1 MPNGVT
7 STGEKPSASGAPA
20 SWREG
25 SGRRRLKLIL
35 VRLGIFL
42 AVAASLR
49 YFHWRVLDTM
59 NPAAMWFSYLFLAAE
74 ALNFLETALFFFTVW
89 KPSYHVPPAPL
100 PDRTVDVFITTYNES
115 LSLLR
120 ETAVCAVSMRYPHRT
135 YILDDGN
142 RPEVRELA
150 RELGCGYFA
159 RTERTHA
166 KAGNLNNALA
176 KTEGEFIVTL
186 DADHVPMPDFI
197 DHVIGFFSNPAVAA
211 VQTAQDFYNL
221 DSFQHLTDWR
231 ARYAWQQ
238 QELFFSVVQPGKDG
252 YNATFYCGSPAV
264 LRRAAL
270 QAIGGFATETV
281 TEDMHTGLRLQ
292 RKGWRLLYYNRTLAR
307 GLAPQTF
314 TGFANQW
321 QRWGHGAMQV
331 LRCDNPLWG
340 KGLSF
345 GQRVCYFA
353 SFYFYWMSYQKLFFV
368 LTPLF
373 SLLTGIFPL
382 VAGPEAFV
390 RIFGPYFIMNV
401 LVTASLQGGLQGFLR
416 SEQFNL
422 IKLHVV
428 MKTIRGLFRRESSFS
443 VTPKARSAA
452 PRWSELWPQWALIV
466 ALPVAMLVGVLR
478 LLNAESGYPFWALT
492 VNLYWAFFYL
502 ALTVPVLK
510 RALTRRELR
519 NSYRFPSQLQA
530 PVDFASAAAEGPAV
544 SDRSYARNLN
554 RFGFSVTCDYGIPLG
569 TLLAVELDLRGR
581 RVRAT
586 GRVVRNQEHKFGGKK
601 RFANGI
607 QFEEIDPIDQDEIS
621 KYLFWVVAPQHGHLL
636 RLTQATQAEKVHA

>member
-1 MPNGVT
+1 MMPNGVT

-120 ETAVCAVSMRYPHRT
+120 ETAVCAVSMRYPHQT

-252 YNATFYCGSPAV
+252 YNAAFYCGSPAV
-264 LRRAAL
+264 LRRA
-270 QAIGGFATETV
+270 
-281 TEDMHTGLRLQ
+281 
-292 RKGWRLLYYNRTLAR
+292 
-307 GLAPQTF
+307 
-314 TGFANQW
+314 
-321 QRWGHGAMQV
+321 
-331 LRCDNPLWG
+331 G
-340 KGLSF
+340 K
-345 GQRVCYFA
+345 
-353 SFYFYWMSYQKLFFV
+353 
-368 LTPLF
+368 
-373 SLLTGIFPL
+373 
-382 VAGPEAFV
+382 
-390 RIFGPYFIMNV
+390 
-401 LVTASLQGGLQGFLR
+401 
-416 SEQFNL
+416 
-422 IKLHVV
+422 
-428 MKTIRGLFRRESSFS
+428 
-443 VTPKARSAA
+443 
-452 PRWSELWPQWALIV
+452 
-466 ALPVAMLVGVLR
+466 
-478 LLNAESGYPFWALT
+478 
-492 VNLYWAFFYL
+492 
-502 ALTVPVLK
+502 
-510 RALTRRELR
+510 
-519 NSYRFPSQLQA
+519 
-530 PVDFASAAAEGPAV
+530 
-544 SDRSYARNLN
+544 
-554 RFGFSVTCDYGIPLG
+554 
-569 TLLAVELDLRGR
+569 
-581 RVRAT
+581 
-586 GRVVRNQEHKFGGKK
+586 
-601 RFANGI
+601 
-607 QFEEIDPIDQDEIS
+607 
-621 KYLFWVVAPQHGHLL
+621 
-636 RLTQATQAEKVHA
+636 